1 MGTFV
6 VKHPKRD
13 LWCEVKA
20 DWTGPLIARDKV
32 VTKVLDDQRGA
43 QLPRHDG
50 DTGNAA
56 QTYRPL
62 LRRHGRDDLSAGL
75 CLRRGIPPAT

>member
-13 LWCEVKA
+13 LWCEVKT
-20 DWTGPLIARDKV
+20 DWTDPPIARDKV

-50 DTGNAA
+50 ERPTGLSCAGTAA
-56 QTYRPL
+56 TTCPLADVYVEERPCNL
-62 LRRHGRDDLSAGL
+62 
-75 CLRRGIPPAT
+75 IP